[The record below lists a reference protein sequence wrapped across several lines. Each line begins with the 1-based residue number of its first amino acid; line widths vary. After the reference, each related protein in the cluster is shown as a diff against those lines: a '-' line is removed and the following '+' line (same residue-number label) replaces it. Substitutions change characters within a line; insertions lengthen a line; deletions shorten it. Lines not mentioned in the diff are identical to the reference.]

1 MAADT
6 RSTSAS
12 IRKSSALKLDL
23 GPYIADTGGALAGA
37 ASAGTL
43 LLLLLGLLLSGLE
56 AAVVSGGALDWLG
69 PLAVDVLGRSNGTL
83 IATLNK
89 LP

>member
-12 IRKSSALKLDL
+12 IRKSSALRLDL
-23 GPYIADTGGALAGA
+23 GAYIADIGGALAGA
-37 ASAGTL
+37 ASVGALAGVASAGTL
-43 LLLLLGLLLSGLE
+43 LLG
-56 AAVVSGGALDWLG
+56 AAAVSGGPLDWLG